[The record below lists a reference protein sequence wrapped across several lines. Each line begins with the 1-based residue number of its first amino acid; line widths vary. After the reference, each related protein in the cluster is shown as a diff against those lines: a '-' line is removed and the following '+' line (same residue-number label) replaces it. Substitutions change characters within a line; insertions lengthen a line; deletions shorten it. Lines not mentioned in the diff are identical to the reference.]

1 MDKAWTNVCPDEE
14 MPSDYT
20 VGDPVAPKNATVKIE
35 QVANP
40 AKIEGFGK

>member
-1 MDKAWTNVCPDEE
+1 MVQMDEE

-20 VGDPVAPKNATVKIE
+20 VGGPVAPKNATVKIE

-40 AKIEGFGK
+40 ATIEGFGK